1 MTLRLKQILGVL
13 LVALIAAG
21 MWFGFGQARPAPEVS
36 VTRIDGQALNTAS
49 LRGKVVLINFWATTC
64 TTCVKE
70 MPRLVDTWKQYAPR
84 GYEMIA
90 LAMSY
95 DNPDWVRDFA
105 RRTDLP
111 VIVAL
116 DSTGAAAKAFGDV
129 RLTPTSYL
137 IDRKGNI
144 AAHYLGEPK
153 WDELHQ
159 RIERLLADPA

>member
-1 MTLRLKQILGVL
+1 MKIRLKQILV
-13 LVALIAAG
+13 VALVGLLAAG
-21 MWFGFGQARPAPEVS
+21 AWFGFGKARPAPEVT
-36 VTRIDGQALNTAS
+36 VTRIDGQPLNSTS

-70 MPRLVDTWKQYAPR
+70 MPRLVETWKQYTPR
-84 GYEMIA
+84 GYEMLA

-105 RRTDLP
+105 RRTELP

-116 DSTGAAAKAFGDV
+116 DSTGEAATAYGDV
-129 RLTPTSYL
+129 RLTPTSFL

-144 AAHYLGEPK
+144 AAQYLGEPD

-159 RIERLLADPA
+159 RIERLLAEPA